1 MFPATAC
8 PGGVGEWR
16 MYKKGVE
23 GWMKHIDFIIL
34 DLLVLEI
41 AYALAFYIRKG
52 SFTIYRRPLY
62 ANAALVVL
70 VTSLAVSLFTD
81 NHKNILKRRKS
92 REIASILQQVGSSVV
107 AILVYLFFA
116 QNSVFY
122 SRLIVLYYA
131 LIAFGLMLVERF
143 GWRAVIIS
151 LNKRKPS
158 RRHMLLVTTS
168 QRAEEVLPIIHKKSL
183 GEIEL
188 VGMALA
194 DRDDLVGGELYGEKV
209 VAKYDEVVSHIQ
221 KRWVDEV
228 MVILPK
234 DYPTPEKLLEEL
246 AIMGVTSHLAIDME
260 NNRNTMQTVEKL
272 CGFQVLTESIR
283 IAKTRQIII
292 KRLLDILGG
301 LIGVAFTAILTL
313 ILGPLIFF
321 SDPGPIFFAQK
332 RIGMNGRIFTIYKF
346 RSMYKDAEKRKKEL
360 LDRNEVK
367 GFMFKMEADPRII
380 GSGPDGTRHGIGW
393 FIRKTSLDEFPQFL
407 NVLLGS
413 MSLCGTRPPTL
424 DEWEQYDL
432 HHRARMSMKP
442 GLTGLWQVS
451 GRSDIQDF
459 EEVIKLDMEYI
470 NDWSISKD
478 LGIILKTIKVIF
490 TGGGAK

>member
-1 MFPATAC
+1 
-8 PGGVGEWR
+8 

-23 GWMKHIDFIIL
+23 GWMKHFDFILL
-34 DLLVLEI
+34 DILVLEI

-52 SFTIYRRPLY
+52 SFTVYRRPLY

-70 VTSLAVSLFTD
+70 VTSLCVSLFTD
-81 NHKNILKRRKS
+81 NHKNVLKRRKS
-92 REIASILQQVGSSVV
+92 KEVASILQQVGLSVV
-107 AILVYLFFA
+107 AILVYLFFV

-131 LIAFGLMLVERF
+131 LIAFALMLVERF
-143 GWRAVIIS
+143 GWRAVILS

-168 QRAEEVLPIIHKKSL
+168 RRAEEVLPIIRKKSL
-183 GEIEL
+183 GEIKL

-194 DRDDLVGGELYGEKV
+194 DRDDLVGKELYGEKV
-209 VAKYDEVVSHIQ
+209 VAKYADIVSYIQ
-221 KRWVDEV
+221 TLWLDEV

-234 DYPTPEKLLEEL
+234 EQPVPEKLLEEL
-246 AIMGVTSHLAIDME
+246 AIMGITSHLAINME
-260 NNRNTMQTVEKL
+260 NNRKTMQTVEKL

-283 IAKTRQIII
+283 IAKNRQLFF
-292 KRLLDILGG
+292 KRVIDILGG
-301 LIGVAFTAILTL
+301 LVGVVFTLILTV

-332 RIGMNGRIFTIYKF
+332 RIGMNGRVFTIYKF

-360 LDRNEVK
+360 LDKNEVK

-393 FIRKTSLDEFPQFL
+393 FIRKTSLDEFPQFF
-407 NVLLGS
+407 NVLFGS

-470 NDWSISKD
+470 NDWSIGKD
-478 LGIILKTIKVIF
+478 LGIILKTVKVIF

>member
-1 MFPATAC
+1 
-8 PGGVGEWR
+8 

-23 GWMKHIDFIIL
+23 GWMKHFDFILL
-34 DLLVLEI
+34 DILVLEI
-41 AYALAFYIRKG
+41 AYALAYYIRKG
-52 SFTIYRRPLY
+52 SFTVYRRPLY

-70 VTSLAVSLFTD
+70 VTSLVISLFTD

-92 REIASILQQVGSSVV
+92 KEIASILQQVGLSVV
-107 AILVYLFFA
+107 AILVYLFFV

-131 LIAFGLMLVERF
+131 LIAFALMLVERF

-168 QRAEEVLPIIHKKSL
+168 QRAEEILPIIRKKSL

-194 DRDDLVGGELYGEKV
+194 DRDDLVGTELCGEKV
-209 VAKYDEVVSHIQ
+209 VAKYSDIVSYIQ
-221 KRWVDEV
+221 TLWLDEV

-234 DYPTPEKLLEEL
+234 EQPVPEKLLEEL
-246 AIMGVTSHLAIDME
+246 AIMGITSHLAINME
-260 NNRNTMQTVEKL
+260 NDRNTMQTVEKL

-283 IAKTRQIII
+283 IAKMRQLFF
-292 KRLLDILGG
+292 KRVMDILGG
-301 LIGVAFTAILTL
+301 LIGAAITVILTV
-313 ILGPLIFF
+313 ILGPFIFF

-332 RIGMNGRIFTIYKF
+332 RIGMNGRVFTIYKF

-360 LDRNEVK
+360 LDKNEVK

-393 FIRKTSLDEFPQFL
+393 FIRKTSLDEFPQFF
-407 NVLLGS
+407 NVLFGS

-459 EEVIKLDMEYI
+459 EEVIKLDMQYI
-470 NDWSISKD
+470 NDWSIGKD
-478 LGIILKTIKVIF
+478 LGIILKTVKVIF

>member
-1 MFPATAC
+1 
-8 PGGVGEWR
+8 
-16 MYKKGVE
+16 MYKKGIE
-23 GWMKHIDFIIL
+23 GWMKHFDFILL
-34 DLLVLEI
+34 DVLVLEI
-41 AYALAFYIRKG
+41 AYAIAYYIRRG
-52 SFTIYRRPLY
+52 SFTVYRRPLY

-70 VTSLAVSLFTD
+70 VTSLVVSLFTD
-81 NHKNILKRRKS
+81 NHKNILKRRTSK
-92 REIASILQQVGSSVV
+92 EIASILQQVGISVV

-116 QNSVFY
+116 KNSVFY

-151 LNKRKPS
+151 LNKRKQS

-168 QRAEEVLPIIHKKSL
+168 QRAEEILPIIRKKSL

-194 DRDDLVGGELYGEKV
+194 DRDDLVGKELFGEKV
-209 VAKYDEVVSHIQ
+209 VAKYSEVVSYIQ
-221 KRWVDEV
+221 TLWLDEV

-234 DYPTPEKLLEEL
+234 EYPIPEKLLEEL
-246 AIMGVTSHLAIDME
+246 AIMGITSHLAINME
-260 NNRNTMQTVEKL
+260 NDRNTMQTVEKL

-283 IAKTRQIII
+283 IAKTRQIVI
-292 KRLLDILGG
+292 KRILDILGG
-301 LIGVAFTAILTL
+301 LVGVVFTAILTV
-313 ILGPLIFF
+313 ILGPIIFF

-360 LDRNEVK
+360 LDKNEVK

-424 DEWEQYDL
+424 DEWEQYEL

-459 EEVIKLDMEYI
+459 EEVIKLDMQYI
-470 NDWSISKD
+470 NDWSIGKD
-478 LGIILKTIKVIF
+478 LGIILKTIKVVF